1 MGMIAPRPTWLRLP
15 VSILLITLAAG
26 CGDHT
31 QQPAPPQTGEP
42 APPPA
47 ASTAEDRGNQAAA
60 ETDTPDAQDSAF
72 TNVDSGDEERAAS
85 KRGHESAG
93 EQPPA
98 ATPGSAP

>member
-1 MGMIAPRPTWLRLP
+1 MIAPRIAWLRLP
-15 VSILLITLAAG
+15 TSFLLITLAAG

-31 QQPAPPQTGEP
+31 KQPAPPETGDP

-47 ASTAEDRGNQAAA
+47 VSAQEDRGNQAAT
-60 ETDTPDAQDSAF
+60 ETAAPDGQDSAF

-93 EQPPA
+93 EPAPA
-98 ATPGSAP
+98 APGSSP